1 MSSFS
6 NKLLRFILLVF
17 SALTC
22 CKPAYDVIISNGNI
36 YDGSGLPAYKADLGI
51 KADKIVAIGDLGK
64 EKAKTNIDAA
74 GLAVSPGFINMLSWA
89 NRPLLKDGRSM
100 SDIKQGVTLEVFGEG
115 SSMGPLNSNM
125 KNEMKEAQWTTLGGY
140 LDYLVQQ
147 GVSTNV
153 ASFVGATTVRIHV
166 LGYENRKPDAAELHQ
181 MQELVRQAM
190 QEGAMGLGTSLIYPP
205 AFYADTEELIALAE
219 AAAEYDGMYIS
230 HLRSEGNA
238 FLEAV
243 DEFMTIA
250 NRAGIDAEI
259 YHLKAAG
266 KNNWHKLDQVLQ
278 KIDSAR
284 AAGLTVAAN
293 MYTYPAAST
302 GLDATL
308 PPWVQEGGKE
318 AWLKRL
324 RTPEVRQKVLDE
336 MRSPSNTWENF
347 YQMAGTAENI
357 MLVGFDRDSLNH
369 LVGKTLAEIAFN
381 RNADPAETII
391 DLILANGGDIDA
403 IYFLMSEEN
412 VEKQIQLTYMSFG
425 SDAGSIAAEGKSLE
439 SSTHPRTYGNF
450 ARLLAKYVREKNLIS
465 LEEAVMK
472 MTALPARKLK
482 IGNRGRLAPGYYAD
496 VLVFDPA
503 EIQDKA
509 TFENPHQYATGML
522 HVFVNGMQVLKNGTH
537 TGATPGMVV
546 RGPGYKIAP

>member
-1 MSSFS
+1 MSTYCNATLFF
-6 NKLLRFILLVF
+6 KLLLLLGLA
-17 SALTC
+17 S

-36 YDGSGLPAYKADLGI
+36 YDGSGLPAYRADLAI
-51 KADKIVAIGDLGK
+51 KSDKIVVIGDLSK
-64 EKAKTNIDAA
+64 EKAKTRVDAA

-89 NRPLLKDGRSM
+89 NRSLLKDGRSM

-115 SSMGPLNSNM
+115 SSMGPLNSSM
-125 KNEMKEAQWTTLGGY
+125 KNEMKEARWTSLGEY

-153 ASFVGATTVRIHV
+153 ASFVGATTVRIYV
-166 LGYENRKPDAAELHQ
+166 LGYENRKPDAAELKQ

-205 AFYADTEELIALAE
+205 AFYADTEELIALAQ
-219 AAAEYDGMYIS
+219 AAAEYKGMYIS

-243 DEFMTIA
+243 DEFLSIA
-250 NRAGIDAEI
+250 DKANIDAEI

-284 AAGLTVAAN
+284 AAGRSVATN

-302 GLDATL
+302 GLDATM

-318 AWLKRL
+318 KWLNRL
-324 RTPEVRQKVLDE
+324 RSADTRQKVLEE
-336 MRSPSNTWENF
+336 MKRPSNAWENF
-347 YQMAGTAENI
+347 YQMAGSPENI
-357 MLVGFDRDSLNH
+357 MLAGFDIDSLNY
-369 LVGKTLAEIAFN
+369 LAGKTLAEVAFN
-381 RNADPAETII
+381 RNTDPAALII

-412 VEKQIQLTYMSFG
+412 VEKQLRLPYMSFG
-425 SDAGSIAAEGKSLE
+425 SDAGSIAAEGKNLE
-439 SSTHPRTYGNF
+439 SSTHPRAYGNF
-450 ARLLAKYVREKNLIS
+450 SRLLAKYVRNKKIIS

-472 MTALPARKLK
+472 LTALPAQKLK
-482 IGNRGRLAPGYYAD
+482 IESRGRLAPGFFAD

-503 EIQDKA
+503 KIQDEA
-509 TFENPHQYATGML
+509 TFENPHQYASGML
-522 HVFVNGMQVLKNGTH
+522 HVFVNGKQVLKDGTH

-546 RGPGYKIAP
+546 RGPGYKKKR